1 MSIQHSGAKHD
12 REDDLSVASSH
23 EKKKVDQKRQK
34 LEEESGPKHAHED
47 ASHESIDKTL
57 QGQHNETEEKPEL
70 CEPEVVIDKPEEEHA
85 KDDAPATPE
94 DPKKKTKC
102 TKIENVR
109 RMLES
114 LCINLNCEQK
124 SELFQGVIDFMEHL
138 SPDDDDEDH
147 VVPYSTSEDNRK
159 KAKKFKNDISRL
171 SKALRSVDDEE
182 EYDSIM
188 QLVTNMIRESET
200 AHFKTVLEDFIDQE
214 KGHLDRQA
222 IINTICEA
230 ACNQDC
236 NQDSDEAFEKFDKLT
251 DDSRPS
257 RKKKMSLIH
266 MIQDANKILLNEYVA
281 AAKQLLHVP

>member
-34 LEEESGPKHAHED
+34 LEEESGPKHAHE
-47 ASHESIDKTL
+47 SIDKTL
-57 QGQHNETEEKPEL
+57 QGQQNETEEKPEL
-70 CEPEVVIDKPEEEHA
+70 CEPKVVIDKPEEEPA
-85 KDDAPATPE
+85 KDDAHATPE
-94 DPKKKTKC
+94 DPKKKTKR

-124 SELFQGVIDFMEHL
+124 SELFQDVIDFMENR
-138 SPDDDDEDH
+138 SPDDDEDH
-147 VVPYSTSEDNRK
+147 VVSYSTSEE

-200 AHFKTVLEDFIDQE
+200 ANFKTVLEDFIDQE

-236 NQDSDEAFEKFDKLT
+236 SEEAFEKFDKLT
-251 DDSRPS
+251 DNSRPS

-266 MIQDANKILLNEYVA
+266 MIQDANKVLLNEYVA